1 MSESITFSKVL
12 HYDTLKSG
20 ITVGLS
26 LRYNDQSIDWEA
38 KIDTGS
44 SHSIFKR
51 DQGELLGI
59 EIETVEP
66 VRISTVTG
74 SFSAFPHWIEVEVS
88 GIRTETLVLFAADT
102 AFTRNV
108 LGRIGWLDRVKLGLV
123 DYEGKLFLDTYE

>member
-1 MSESITFSKVL
+1 MSESITFSKIL

-20 ITVGLS
+20 ITVGVS
-26 LRYNDQSIDWEA
+26 LRYKDQSIDCEA

-59 EIETVEP
+59 EIESVEP

-74 SFSAFPHWIEVEVS
+74 SFFAFPHWIEVEVS
-88 GIRTETLVLFAADT
+88 GIRTETLMLFAAEDT
-102 AFTRNV
+102 FTRNV
-108 LGRIGWLDRVKLGLV
+108 LGRIGWFDRVKLGLI
-123 DYEGKLFLDTYE
+123 DYEGKLYLDAY